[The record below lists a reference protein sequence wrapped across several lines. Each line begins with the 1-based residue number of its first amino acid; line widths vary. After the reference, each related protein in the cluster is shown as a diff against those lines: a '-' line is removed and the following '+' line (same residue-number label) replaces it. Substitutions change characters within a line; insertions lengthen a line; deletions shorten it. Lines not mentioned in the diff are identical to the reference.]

1 MTLEAWSI
9 LIYAILAFFIV
20 VVQAAYA
27 SKKAGTEYGF
37 SNREAPQPNKGAI
50 GIRIDNTLD
59 NFKEGALMYLPLA
72 LLAVN
77 LNISNVWTYYAAFA
91 TIISRL
97 FYIPVYIIGIE
108 KVRTLVWIP
117 SFLAVPAMAFG
128 IYLGMSF

>member
-9 LIYAILAFFIV
+9 LTYSILVLFLILIQGIYSIRT
-20 VVQAAYA
+20 
-27 SKKAGTEYGF
+27 AGVAYGF
-37 SNREAPQPNKGAI
+37 SNRETPRLDKS
-50 GIRIDNTLD
+50 GISVRIDNTLD

-72 LLAVN
+72 LLAVSLN
-77 LNISNVWTYYAAFA
+77 LSNAWTYYAALA

-97 FYIPVYIIGIE
+97 LYIPIYIVGIE

-128 IYLGMSF
+128 IYRGLGY